1 MDNKGF
7 IAKLNA
13 ISRENHL
20 VLPMLRADETPSGEH
35 LSDWVRFLEIC
46 VKQGIPLSDDRWA
59 SVAMQQKDQ
68 HTRFWLDSPGDELR
82 PDGDFRVG
90 LQLLMGL
97 LGASDEET
105 D

>member
-7 IAKLNA
+7 ISALNA

-20 VLPMLRADETPSGEH
+20 VLPMLQKDEMPSGDY
-35 LSDWVRFLEIC
+35 LTDWVRFLEIC
-46 VKQGIPLSDDRWA
+46 VKQGVSLSDERWA
-59 SVAMQQKDQ
+59 SVAMEQMDK
-68 HTRFWLDSPGDELR
+68 HTRFWLDSPGDEPR
-82 PDGDFRVG
+82 TDQDFRVG

-97 LGASDEET
+97 LGTSDKET